1 MTLPRRDALH
11 HTYADY
17 FSWPD
22 DERYELINGIAYVK
36 EPPAPSRAHQEV
48 VGELYY
54 QVRLALKGK
63 RWRAYIAPF
72 DVRLPKA
79 GEPDDLVDTVVQ
91 PDVIVVRDLAKLD
104 KRGMRGAPDWVAE
117 VLSPGTS
124 SHDQKVKIPV
134 YERAGILEVWL
145 IHPTD
150 RTLTIHRLENDR
162 YGSPI
167 ILELKGGTA
176 ISALPGVS
184 IDWDRPLAV
193 LT

>member
-1 MTLPRRDALH
+1 MALPRRDPLR

-22 DERYELINGIAYVK
+22 EERYELIDGIAYVK

-48 VGELYY
+48 VGELYL
-54 QVRLALKGK
+54 QIRLALEGK

-72 DVRLPKA
+72 DVRLPKG

-91 PDVIVVRDLAKLD
+91 PDVIVVRDLSKLD
-104 KRGMRGAPDWVAE
+104 QRGMRGAPDWVAE
-117 VLSPGTS
+117 VLSPGTT
-124 SHDQKVKIPV
+124 SHDQNVKIPV
-134 YERAGILEVWL
+134 YERAGVLEVWL
-145 IHPTD
+145 VHPVD
-150 RTLTIHRLENDR
+150 RTLTIHRLENER

-167 ILELKGGTA
+167 VLELKGRTP

-184 IDWDRPLAV
+184 IDWDRLWG
-193 LT
+193 